1 MKRGKWKK
9 YLIIAGIAIVVII
22 IAIVGVRKIMN
33 NNTKESSINKKINN
47 ELDYLGTT
55 TLSMINSLNN
65 LNLEDVVKVRRTS
78 TNSGE
83 NSREKSNNANSSSGN
98 SSEDEEKNNSKTS
111 DSQQQEDSSSNS
123 KTDETSS
130 TGTDTK
136 NTKSFSLEDNS
147 ILLRDNTNV
156 DWSALESEAEN
167 LYTAWSTIILDLNSL
182 SISNE
187 DILAYNNNLDLLLKA
202 LKDNDKSNS
211 AISLANLYSL
221 NSKYINESNKN
232 DESKKLAYIK
242 SNVISAYSLVTA
254 EKWEQVN
261 QLLDQAEK
269 GLLDVINTSGN
280 TEERKQTKINKSY
293 VMLKELIKTSNEKNA
308 EIFYLKYI
316 NLIKE
321 LNNI

>member
-22 IAIVGVRKIMN
+22 IAIVGMRKIMN

-65 LNLEDVVKVRRTS
+65 LNLEDVVKVRQTS
-78 TNSGE
+78 TNSGD
-83 NSREKSNNANSSSGN
+83 NSQNNANSSSG
-98 SSEDEEKNNSKTS
+98 DEGKNNSKTS

-136 NTKSFSLEDNS
+136 NTKSFSLDDNS

-156 DWSALESEAEN
+156 DWSVLESEAEN
-167 LYTAWSTIILDLNSL
+167 LFTAWSTIILDLNSL

-187 DILAYNNNLDLLLKA
+187 DILAYNSNLDSLLKA
-202 LKDNDKSNS
+202 LKDNDKANS

-221 NSKYINESNKN
+221 NSKYINESSKN

>member
-22 IAIVGVRKIMN
+22 VVIVGVREIMN

-65 LNLEDVVKVRRTS
+65 LNLEDVVKVRRTATS
-78 TNSGE
+78 SGE
-83 NSREKSNNANSSSGN
+83 NSQNNANSSSGN
-98 SSEDEEKNNSKTS
+98 LSGDEEKNNSQTS

-156 DWSALESEAEN
+156 DWRALESEAEN
-167 LYTAWSTIILDLNSL
+167 LFTAWSTIILDLNSL
-182 SISNE
+182 NISNE
-187 DILAYNNNLDLLLKA
+187 DILAYNSNLDSLLKA
-202 LKDNDKSNS
+202 LKENDKANS

-221 NSKYINESNKN
+221 NSKYINESSKN

-293 VMLKELIKTSNEKNA
+293 VMLKELIKTSNEKNG

>member
-22 IAIVGVRKIMN
+22 IAIVGIRKIMN

-65 LNLEDVVKVRRTS
+65 LNLEDVVKVRQTS
-78 TNSGE
+78 TNSGD
-83 NSREKSNNANSSSGN
+83 NSQNNANSSSG
-98 SSEDEEKNNSKTS
+98 DEGKNNSKTS

-136 NTKSFSLEDNS
+136 NTKSFSLDDNS
-147 ILLRDNTNV
+147 ILLRDNKNV

-167 LYTAWSTIILDLNSL
+167 LFTAWSTIILDLNSL

-187 DILAYNNNLDLLLKA
+187 DILAYNSNLDSLLKA
-202 LKDNDKSNS
+202 LKDNDKANS

-221 NSKYINESNKN
+221 NSKYINESSKN

-254 EKWEQVN
+254 EKWERVN

>member
-22 IAIVGVRKIMN
+22 IAIVGMRKIMN

-78 TNSGE
+78 TNSGD
-83 NSREKSNNANSSSGN
+83 NSQNNANSSSG
-98 SSEDEEKNNSKTS
+98 DEGKNNSKTS

-136 NTKSFSLEDNS
+136 NTKSFSLDDNS

-167 LYTAWSTIILDLNSL
+167 LFTAWSTIILDLNSL

-187 DILAYNNNLDLLLKA
+187 DILAYNSNLDSLLKA
-202 LKDNDKSNS
+202 LKDNDKANS

-221 NSKYINESNKN
+221 NSKYINESSKN

>member
-22 IAIVGVRKIMN
+22 IAIIGMRKIMN

-78 TNSGE
+78 TNSGD
-83 NSREKSNNANSSSGN
+83 NSQNNANSSSG
-98 SSEDEEKNNSKTS
+98 DEGKNNSKTS

-130 TGTDTK
+130 TGTDMK

-167 LYTAWSTIILDLNSL
+167 LFTAWSTIILDLNSL

-187 DILAYNNNLDLLLKA
+187 DILAYNSNLDSLLKA
-202 LKDNDKSNS
+202 LKDNDKANS

-221 NSKYINESNKN
+221 NSKYINESSKN

-254 EKWEQVN
+254 EKWERVN

>member
-22 IAIVGVRKIMN
+22 IAIVGMRKIMN
-33 NNTKESSINKKINN
+33 NNKKESSINKKINN

-65 LNLEDVVKVRRTS
+65 LNLEDVVKVRQTS
-78 TNSGE
+78 TNSGD
-83 NSREKSNNANSSSGN
+83 NSQNNANSSSG
-98 SSEDEEKNNSKTS
+98 DEGKNNSKTS

-136 NTKSFSLEDNS
+136 NTKSFSLDDNS

-167 LYTAWSTIILDLNSL
+167 LFTAWSTIILDLNSL

-187 DILAYNNNLDLLLKA
+187 DILAYNSNLDSLLKA
-202 LKDNDKSNS
+202 LKDNDKANS

-221 NSKYINESNKN
+221 NSKYINESSKN

>member
-22 IAIVGVRKIMN
+22 IAIVGIRKIMN

-55 TLSMINSLNN
+55 TLSMINSFNN
-65 LNLEDVVKVRRTS
+65 LNLEDVVKVRQTS
-78 TNSGE
+78 TNSGD
-83 NSREKSNNANSSSGN
+83 NSQNNANSSSG
-98 SSEDEEKNNSKTS
+98 DEGKNNSKTS

-136 NTKSFSLEDNS
+136 NTKSFSLDDNS

-167 LYTAWSTIILDLNSL
+167 LFTAWSTIILDLNSL

-187 DILAYNNNLDLLLKA
+187 DILAYNSNLDSLLKA
-202 LKDNDKSNS
+202 LKDNDKANS

-221 NSKYINESNKN
+221 NSKYINESSKN

>member
-22 IAIVGVRKIMN
+22 IAIVGIRKIMN

-65 LNLEDVVKVRRTS
+65 LNLEDVVKVRQTS
-78 TNSGE
+78 TNSGD
-83 NSREKSNNANSSSGN
+83 NSQNNANSSSG
-98 SSEDEEKNNSKTS
+98 DEGKNNSKTS

-136 NTKSFSLEDNS
+136 NTKSFSLDDNS

-167 LYTAWSTIILDLNSL
+167 LFTAWSTIILDLNSL

-187 DILAYNNNLDLLLKA
+187 DILAYNSNLDSLLKA
-202 LKDNDKSNS
+202 LKDNDKANS
-211 AISLANLYSL
+211 AISLANLYGL
-221 NSKYINESNKN
+221 NSKYINESSKN

>member
-22 IAIVGVRKIMN
+22 IAIVGMRKIMN

-47 ELDYLGTT
+47 ELDYLGPT

-65 LNLEDVVKVRRTS
+65 LNLEDVVKVRQTS
-78 TNSGE
+78 TNSGD
-83 NSREKSNNANSSSGN
+83 NSQNNANSSSG
-98 SSEDEEKNNSKTS
+98 DEGKNNSKTS

-136 NTKSFSLEDNS
+136 NTKSFSLDDNS

-167 LYTAWSTIILDLNSL
+167 LFTAWSTIILDLNSL

-187 DILAYNNNLDLLLKA
+187 DILAYNSNLDSLLKA
-202 LKDNDKSNS
+202 LKDNDKANS

-221 NSKYINESNKN
+221 NSKYINESSKN

>member
-22 IAIVGVRKIMN
+22 IAIVGIRKIMN

-65 LNLEDVVKVRRTS
+65 LNLEDVVKVRRTL
-78 TNSGE
+78 TNSGD
-83 NSREKSNNANSSSGN
+83 NSQNNANSSSG
-98 SSEDEEKNNSKTS
+98 DEGKNNSKTS

-136 NTKSFSLEDNS
+136 NTKSFSLDDNS

-167 LYTAWSTIILDLNSL
+167 LFTAWSTIILDLNSL

-187 DILAYNNNLDLLLKA
+187 DILAYNSNLDSLLKA
-202 LKDNDKSNS
+202 LKDNDKANS

-221 NSKYINESNKN
+221 NSKYINESSKN

-254 EKWEQVN
+254 EKWERVN

>member
-22 IAIVGVRKIMN
+22 IAIVGMRKIMN

-65 LNLEDVVKVRRTS
+65 LNLEDVVKVRQTS
-78 TNSGE
+78 TNSGD
-83 NSREKSNNANSSSGN
+83 NSQNNANSSSG
-98 SSEDEEKNNSKTS
+98 DEGKNNSKTS

-136 NTKSFSLEDNS
+136 NTKSFSLDDNS

-167 LYTAWSTIILDLNSL
+167 LFTAWSTIILDLNSL

-187 DILAYNNNLDLLLKA
+187 DILAYNSNLDSLLKA
-202 LKDNDKSNS
+202 LKDNDKANS

-221 NSKYINESNKN
+221 NSKYINESSKN

-308 EIFYLKYI
+308 

>member
-22 IAIVGVRKIMN
+22 IAIIGMRKIMN

-78 TNSGE
+78 TNSGD
-83 NSREKSNNANSSSGN
+83 NSQNNANSSSG
-98 SSEDEEKNNSKTS
+98 DEGKNNSKTS

-136 NTKSFSLEDNS
+136 NTKSFSLDDNS

-167 LYTAWSTIILDLNSL
+167 LFTAWSTIILDLNSL

-187 DILAYNNNLDLLLKA
+187 DILAYNSNLDSLLKA
-202 LKDNDKSNS
+202 LKDNDKANS

-221 NSKYINESNKN
+221 NSKYINESSKN

>member
-22 IAIVGVRKIMN
+22 VVIVGVREIMN

-65 LNLEDVVKVRRTS
+65 LNLEDVVKVRRTATS
-78 TNSGE
+78 SGE
-83 NSREKSNNANSSSGN
+83 NSQNNANSSSGN
-98 SSEDEEKNNSKTS
+98 LSGDEEKNNSQTS

-156 DWSALESEAEN
+156 DWRALESEAEN

-182 SISNE
+182 NISNE
-187 DILAYNNNLDLLLKA
+187 DILAYNSNLDSLLNA
-202 LKDNDKSNS
+202 LKENDKANS

-221 NSKYINESNKN
+221 NSKYINESSKN

>member
-22 IAIVGVRKIMN
+22 IAIVGIRKIMN

-65 LNLEDVVKVRRTS
+65 LNLEDVVKVRQTS
-78 TNSGE
+78 TNSGD
-83 NSREKSNNANSSSGN
+83 NSQNNANSSSG
-98 SSEDEEKNNSKTS
+98 DEGKNNSKTS

-136 NTKSFSLEDNS
+136 NTKSFSLDDNS

-167 LYTAWSTIILDLNSL
+167 LFTAWSTIILDLNSL

-187 DILAYNNNLDLLLKA
+187 DILAYNSNLDSLLKA
-202 LKDNDKSNS
+202 LKDNDKANS

-221 NSKYINESNKN
+221 NSKYINESSKN

-293 VMLKELIKTSNEKNA
+293 VMLKELMKTSNEKNA

>member
-22 IAIVGVRKIMN
+22 IAIVGIRKIMN

-65 LNLEDVVKVRRTS
+65 LNLEDVVKVRQTS
-78 TNSGE
+78 TNSGD
-83 NSREKSNNANSSSGN
+83 NSQNNANSSSG
-98 SSEDEEKNNSKTS
+98 DEGKNNSKTS

-136 NTKSFSLEDNS
+136 NTKSFSLDDNS
-147 ILLRDNTNV
+147 ILLRDNMNV

-167 LYTAWSTIILDLNSL
+167 LFTAWSTIILDLNSL

-187 DILAYNNNLDLLLKA
+187 DILAYNSNLDSLLKA
-202 LKDNDKSNS
+202 LKDNDKANS

-221 NSKYINESNKN
+221 NSKYINESSKN

>member
-1 MKRGKWKK
+1 MEK
-9 YLIIAGIAIVVII
+9 IFAGSAIVVII
-22 IAIVGVRKIMN
+22 IAIIGMRKIMN

-65 LNLEDVVKVRRTS
+65 LNLEDVVKVRQTS
-78 TNSGE
+78 TNSGD
-83 NSREKSNNANSSSGN
+83 NSQNNANSSSG
-98 SSEDEEKNNSKTS
+98 DEGKNNSKTS

-136 NTKSFSLEDNS
+136 NTKSFSLDDNS

-167 LYTAWSTIILDLNSL
+167 LFTAWSTIILDLNSL

-187 DILAYNNNLDLLLKA
+187 DILAYNSNLDSLLKA
-202 LKDNDKSNS
+202 LKDNDKANS

-221 NSKYINESNKN
+221 NSKYINESSKN

>member
-22 IAIVGVRKIMN
+22 IAIVGMRKIMN

-78 TNSGE
+78 TNSGD
-83 NSREKSNNANSSSGN
+83 NSQNNANSSSGN
-98 SSEDEEKNNSKTS
+98 EGKNNSKTS

-130 TGTDTK
+130 TGTDMK

-167 LYTAWSTIILDLNSL
+167 LFTAWSTITLDLNSL

-187 DILAYNNNLDLLLKA
+187 DILAYNSNLDSLLKA
-202 LKDNDKSNS
+202 LKDNDKANS

-221 NSKYINESNKN
+221 NSKYINESSKN

-254 EKWEQVN
+254 EKWQRVN

>member
-22 IAIVGVRKIMN
+22 IAIVGMRKIMN

-65 LNLEDVVKVRRTS
+65 LNLEDVVKVRQTS
-78 TNSGE
+78 TNSGD
-83 NSREKSNNANSSSGN
+83 NSQNNANSSSG
-98 SSEDEEKNNSKTS
+98 DEGKNNSKTS

-136 NTKSFSLEDNS
+136 NTKSFSLDDNS

-167 LYTAWSTIILDLNSL
+167 LFTAWSTIILDLNSL

-187 DILAYNNNLDLLLKA
+187 DILAYNSNLDSLLKA
-202 LKDNDKSNS
+202 LKDNDKANS

-221 NSKYINESNKN
+221 NSKYINESSKN

-293 VMLKELIKTSNEKNA
+293 VMLKELEKE
-308 EIFYLKYI
+308 EIRRK
-316 NLIKE
+316 KE
-321 LNNI
+321 E

>member
-22 IAIVGVRKIMN
+22 IAIVGMRKIMN

-65 LNLEDVVKVRRTS
+65 LNLEDVVKVRQTS
-78 TNSGE
+78 TNSGD
-83 NSREKSNNANSSSGN
+83 NSQNNANSSSG
-98 SSEDEEKNNSKTS
+98 DEGKNNSKTS

-136 NTKSFSLEDNS
+136 NTKSFSLDDNS

-156 DWSALESEAEN
+156 DWSVLESEAEN
-167 LYTAWSTIILDLNSL
+167 LFTAWSTIILDLNSL

-187 DILAYNNNLDLLLKA
+187 DILAYNSNLDSLLKA
-202 LKDNDKSNS
+202 LKDNDKANS

-221 NSKYINESNKN
+221 NSKYINESSKN

-269 GLLDVINTSGN
+269 ELLDVINTSGN

>member
-22 IAIVGVRKIMN
+22 IAIVGIRKIMN

-65 LNLEDVVKVRRTS
+65 LNLEDVVKVRQTS

-83 NSREKSNNANSSSGN
+83 NSQNNANSSSG
-98 SSEDEEKNNSKTS
+98 DEGKNNSKTS

-136 NTKSFSLEDNS
+136 NTKSFSLDDNS

-167 LYTAWSTIILDLNSL
+167 LFTAWSTIILDLNSL

-187 DILAYNNNLDLLLKA
+187 DILAYNSNLDSLLKA
-202 LKDNDKSNS
+202 LKDNDKANS

-221 NSKYINESNKN
+221 NSKYINESSKN

>member
-78 TNSGE
+78 TNSGD
-83 NSREKSNNANSSSGN
+83 NSQNNANSSSG
-98 SSEDEEKNNSKTS
+98 DEEKNNSKTS
-111 DSQQQEDSSSNS
+111 DSQQQEDSGSNS

-187 DILAYNNNLDLLLKA
+187 DILAYNSNLDSLLKA

-221 NSKYINESNKN
+221 NSKYINESSKN

>member
-22 IAIVGVRKIMN
+22 IAIVGIRKIMN

-78 TNSGE
+78 TNSGD
-83 NSREKSNNANSSSGN
+83 NSQNNANSSSG
-98 SSEDEEKNNSKTS
+98 DEGKNNGKTS

-130 TGTDTK
+130 TGTDMK

-167 LYTAWSTIILDLNSL
+167 LFTAWSTIILDLNSL

-187 DILAYNNNLDLLLKA
+187 DILAYNSNLDSLLKA
-202 LKDNDKSNS
+202 LKDNDKANS

-221 NSKYINESNKN
+221 NSKYINESSKN

-254 EKWEQVN
+254 EKWERVN

>member
-1 MKRGKWKK
+1 MKKGKWKK

-22 IAIVGVRKIMN
+22 IAIVGIRKIMN

-65 LNLEDVVKVRRTS
+65 LNLEDVVKVRQTS
-78 TNSGE
+78 TNSGD
-83 NSREKSNNANSSSGN
+83 NSQNNANSSSG
-98 SSEDEEKNNSKTS
+98 DEGKNNSKTS

-130 TGTDTK
+130 TGTDMK

-167 LYTAWSTIILDLNSL
+167 LFTAWSTIILDLNSL

-187 DILAYNNNLDLLLKA
+187 DILAYNSNLDSLLKA
-202 LKDNDKSNS
+202 LKDNDKANS

-221 NSKYINESNKN
+221 NSKYINESSKN

-254 EKWEQVN
+254 EKWERVN

>member
-22 IAIVGVRKIMN
+22 IVIVEVRKIMN
-33 NNTKESSINKKINN
+33 NNAKESSINKKINN

-65 LNLEDVVKVRRTS
+65 LNLEDVVKVRRTATS
-78 TNSGE
+78 SGE
-83 NSREKSNNANSSSGN
+83 NSQNNANSSLGNLSG
-98 SSEDEEKNNSKTS
+98 DEEKNNSKSS

-156 DWSALESEAEN
+156 DWRALESEAEN
-167 LYTAWSTIILDLNSL
+167 LFTAWSTIILDLNSL
-182 SISNE
+182 NISNE
-187 DILAYNNNLDLLLKA
+187 DILAYNSNLDSLLKA
-202 LKDNDKSNS
+202 LKENDKANS

-221 NSKYINESNKN
+221 NSKYINESSKN

-293 VMLKELIKTSNEKNA
+293 VMLKELIKTSNEKNG

>member
-22 IAIVGVRKIMN
+22 IAIVGMRKIMN

-47 ELDYLGTT
+47 ELDFLGTT

-65 LNLEDVVKVRRTS
+65 LNLEDVVKVRQTS
-78 TNSGE
+78 TNSGD
-83 NSREKSNNANSSSGN
+83 NSQNNANSSSG
-98 SSEDEEKNNSKTS
+98 DEGKNNSKTS

-136 NTKSFSLEDNS
+136 NT
-147 ILLRDNTNV
+147 
-156 DWSALESEAEN
+156 
-167 LYTAWSTIILDLNSL
+167 
-182 SISNE
+182 
-187 DILAYNNNLDLLLKA
+187 NLDSLLKA
-202 LKDNDKSNS
+202 LKVNDKANS

-221 NSKYINESNKN
+221 NSKYINESSKN

>member
-22 IAIVGVRKIMN
+22 IAIIGMRKIMN

-65 LNLEDVVKVRRTS
+65 LNLEDVVKVRQTS
-78 TNSGE
+78 TNSGD
-83 NSREKSNNANSSSGN
+83 NSQNNANSSSG
-98 SSEDEEKNNSKTS
+98 DEGKNNSKTS

-136 NTKSFSLEDNS
+136 NTKSFSLDDNS

-167 LYTAWSTIILDLNSL
+167 LFTAWSTIILDLNSL

-187 DILAYNNNLDLLLKA
+187 DILAYNSNLDSLLKA
-202 LKDNDKSNS
+202 LKDNDKANS

-221 NSKYINESNKN
+221 NSKYINESSKN

-254 EKWEQVN
+254 EKWERVN

>member
-22 IAIVGVRKIMN
+22 IAIVGIRKIMN

-65 LNLEDVVKVRRTS
+65 LNLEDVVKVRQTS
-78 TNSGE
+78 TNSGD
-83 NSREKSNNANSSSGN
+83 NSQNNANSSSG
-98 SSEDEEKNNSKTS
+98 DEGKNNSKTS

-130 TGTDTK
+130 TGTDMK

-167 LYTAWSTIILDLNSL
+167 LFTAWSTIILDLNSL

-187 DILAYNNNLDLLLKA
+187 DILAYNSNLDSLLKA
-202 LKDNDKSNS
+202 LKDNDKANS

-221 NSKYINESNKN
+221 NSKYINESSKN

>member
-22 IAIVGVRKIMN
+22 IAIVGMRKIMN

-65 LNLEDVVKVRRTS
+65 LNLEDVVKVRQTS
-78 TNSGE
+78 TNSGD
-83 NSREKSNNANSSSGN
+83 NSQNNANSSSG
-98 SSEDEEKNNSKTS
+98 DEGKNNSKTS

-136 NTKSFSLEDNS
+136 NTKSFSLNDNS

-167 LYTAWSTIILDLNSL
+167 LFTAWSTIILDLNSL

-187 DILAYNNNLDLLLKA
+187 DILAYNSNLDSLLKA
-202 LKDNDKSNS
+202 LKDNDKANS

-221 NSKYINESNKN
+221 NSKYINESSKN

>member
-22 IAIVGVRKIMN
+22 IAIVGMRKIMN

-65 LNLEDVVKVRRTS
+65 LNLEDVVKVRQTS
-78 TNSGE
+78 TNSGD
-83 NSREKSNNANSSSGN
+83 NSQNNANSSSG
-98 SSEDEEKNNSKTS
+98 DEGKNNSKTS

-136 NTKSFSLEDNS
+136 NTKSFSLDDNS

-167 LYTAWSTIILDLNSL
+167 LFTAWSTIILDLNSL

-187 DILAYNNNLDLLLKA
+187 DILAYNSNLDSLLKA
-202 LKDNDKSNS
+202 LKDNDKANS

-221 NSKYINESNKN
+221 NSKYINESSKN

-254 EKWEQVN
+254 EKWERVN

>member
-22 IAIVGVRKIMN
+22 IAIVGIRKIMN

-55 TLSMINSLNN
+55 ALSMINSLNN
-65 LNLEDVVKVRRTS
+65 LNLEDVVKVRQTS
-78 TNSGE
+78 TNSGD
-83 NSREKSNNANSSSGN
+83 NSQNNANSSSG
-98 SSEDEEKNNSKTS
+98 DEGKNNSKTS

-136 NTKSFSLEDNS
+136 NTKSFSLDDNS

-167 LYTAWSTIILDLNSL
+167 LFTAWSTIILDLNSL

-187 DILAYNNNLDLLLKA
+187 DILAYNSNLDSLLKA
-202 LKDNDKSNS
+202 LKDNDKANS

-221 NSKYINESNKN
+221 NSKYINESSKN

-293 VMLKELIKTSNEKNA
+293 VMLKELMKTSNEKNA

>member
-22 IAIVGVRKIMN
+22 IAIVGIRKIMN

-65 LNLEDVVKVRRTS
+65 LNLEDVVKVRQTS
-78 TNSGE
+78 TNSGD
-83 NSREKSNNANSSSGN
+83 NSQNNANSSSG
-98 SSEDEEKNNSKTS
+98 DEGKNNSKTS
-111 DSQQQEDSSSNS
+111 DSQQQGDSSSNS

-136 NTKSFSLEDNS
+136 NTKSFSLDDNS

-167 LYTAWSTIILDLNSL
+167 LFTAWSTIILDLNSL

-187 DILAYNNNLDLLLKA
+187 DILAYNSNLDSLLKA
-202 LKDNDKSNS
+202 LKDNDKANS

-221 NSKYINESNKN
+221 NSKYINESSKN

>member
-9 YLIIAGIAIVVII
+9 YLIIAGTTIVVII
-22 IAIVGVRKIMN
+22 IVIVGIREIMN

-65 LNLEDVVKVRRTS
+65 LNLEDVVKVRRTATS
-78 TNSGE
+78 SGE
-83 NSREKSNNANSSSGN
+83 NSQNNANSSSVNLSG
-98 SSEDEEKNNSKTS
+98 DEEKNNSQTS
-111 DSQQQEDSSSNS
+111 DSQQQEDLSSNS

-156 DWSALESEAEN
+156 DWRALESEAEN
-167 LYTAWSTIILDLNSL
+167 LFTAWSTIILDLNSL
-182 SISNE
+182 NISNE
-187 DILAYNNNLDLLLKA
+187 DILAYNSNLDSLLKA
-202 LKDNDKSNS
+202 LKENDKANS

-221 NSKYINESNKN
+221 NSKYINESSKN

>member
-22 IAIVGVRKIMN
+22 IAIVGMRKIMN

-65 LNLEDVVKVRRTS
+65 LNLEDVVKVRQTS
-78 TNSGE
+78 TNSGD
-83 NSREKSNNANSSSGN
+83 NSQNNANSSSG
-98 SSEDEEKNNSKTS
+98 DEGKNNSKTS

-136 NTKSFSLEDNS
+136 NTKSFSLDDNS

-167 LYTAWSTIILDLNSL
+167 LFTAWSTIILDLNSL

-187 DILAYNNNLDLLLKA
+187 DILAYNSNLDSLLKA
-202 LKDNDKSNS
+202 LKDNDKANS

-221 NSKYINESNKN
+221 NSKYINESSKD

>member
-22 IAIVGVRKIMN
+22 IAIVGMRKIMN

-78 TNSGE
+78 TNSGD
-83 NSREKSNNANSSSGN
+83 NSQNNANSSSGN
-98 SSEDEEKNNSKTS
+98 EGKNNSNTS

-130 TGTDTK
+130 TGTDMK

-167 LYTAWSTIILDLNSL
+167 LFTAWSTIILDLNSL

-187 DILAYNNNLDLLLKA
+187 DILAYNSNLDSLLKA
-202 LKDNDKSNS
+202 LKDNDKANS

-221 NSKYINESNKN
+221 NSKYINESSKN

-254 EKWEQVN
+254 EKWERVN

>member
-22 IAIVGVRKIMN
+22 IAIVGIRKIMN

-65 LNLEDVVKVRRTS
+65 LNLEDVVKVRQTS
-78 TNSGE
+78 TNSGD
-83 NSREKSNNANSSSGN
+83 NSQNNANSSSG
-98 SSEDEEKNNSKTS
+98 DEGKNNSKTS

-136 NTKSFSLEDNS
+136 NTKSFSLDDNS

-167 LYTAWSTIILDLNSL
+167 LFTAWSTIILDLNSL

-187 DILAYNNNLDLLLKA
+187 DILAYNSNLDSLLKA
-202 LKDNDKSNS
+202 LKDNDKANS

-221 NSKYINESNKN
+221 NSKYINESSKN

-242 SNVISAYSLVTA
+242 SNVIFAYSLVTA

>member
-22 IAIVGVRKIMN
+22 IAIVGMRKIMN

-78 TNSGE
+78 TNSGD
-83 NSREKSNNANSSSGN
+83 NFQNNANSSSG
-98 SSEDEEKNNSKTS
+98 DEGKNNSKTS

-136 NTKSFSLEDNS
+136 NTKSFSLDDNS

-167 LYTAWSTIILDLNSL
+167 LFTAWSTIILDLNLL

-187 DILAYNNNLDLLLKA
+187 DILAYNSNLDSLLKA
-202 LKDNDKSNS
+202 LKDNDKANS

-221 NSKYINESNKN
+221 NSKYINESSKN

>member
-22 IAIVGVRKIMN
+22 IAIVGMRKIMN

-65 LNLEDVVKVRRTS
+65 LNLEDVVKVRQTS
-78 TNSGE
+78 TNSGD
-83 NSREKSNNANSSSGN
+83 NSQNNANSSSG
-98 SSEDEEKNNSKTS
+98 DEGKNNSKTS

-136 NTKSFSLEDNS
+136 NTKSFSLDDNS

-167 LYTAWSTIILDLNSL
+167 LFTAWSTIILDLNSL

-187 DILAYNNNLDLLLKA
+187 DILAYNSNLDSLLKA
-202 LKDNDKSNS
+202 LKDNDKANS

-221 NSKYINESNKN
+221 NSKYINESSKN

-293 VMLKELIKTSNEKNA
+293 VMLKELIKTKSNEHY
-308 EIFYLKYI
+308 ESFGGRSCQ
-316 NLIKE
+316 
-321 LNNI
+321 

>member
-1 MKRGKWKK
+1 MKRVKWKK

-22 IAIVGVRKIMN
+22 IAIVGMRKIMN

-78 TNSGE
+78 TNSGD
-83 NSREKSNNANSSSGN
+83 NSQNNANSSSG
-98 SSEDEEKNNSKTS
+98 DEGKNNSKTS

-136 NTKSFSLEDNS
+136 NTKSFSLDDNS

-167 LYTAWSTIILDLNSL
+167 LFTAWSTIILDLNSL

-187 DILAYNNNLDLLLKA
+187 DILAYNSNLDSLLKA
-202 LKDNDKSNS
+202 LKDNDKANS

-221 NSKYINESNKN
+221 NSKYINESSKN

>member
-22 IAIVGVRKIMN
+22 IAIVGMRKIMN
-33 NNTKESSINKKINN
+33 NNKKESSINKKINN

-55 TLSMINSLNN
+55 TLSMINRLNN
-65 LNLEDVVKVRRTS
+65 LNLEDVVKVRQTS
-78 TNSGE
+78 TNSGD
-83 NSREKSNNANSSSGN
+83 NSQNNANSSSG
-98 SSEDEEKNNSKTS
+98 DEGKNNSKTS

-136 NTKSFSLEDNS
+136 NTKSFSLDDNS

-167 LYTAWSTIILDLNSL
+167 LFTAWSTIILDLNSL

-187 DILAYNNNLDLLLKA
+187 DILAYNSNLDSLLKA
-202 LKDNDKSNS
+202 LKDNDKANS

-221 NSKYINESNKN
+221 NSKYINESSKN

>member
-22 IAIVGVRKIMN
+22 IAIVGMRKIMN

-65 LNLEDVVKVRRTS
+65 LNLEDVVKVRQTS
-78 TNSGE
+78 TNSGD
-83 NSREKSNNANSSSGN
+83 NSQNNANSSSGN
-98 SSEDEEKNNSKTS
+98 LSGDEEKNNSKSS

-136 NTKSFSLEDNS
+136 NTKSFSLDDNS

-167 LYTAWSTIILDLNSL
+167 LFTAWSTIILDLNSL
-182 SISNE
+182 NISNE
-187 DILAYNNNLDLLLKA
+187 DILAYNSNLDSLLKA
-202 LKDNDKSNS
+202 LKENDKANS

-221 NSKYINESNKN
+221 NSKYINESSKN